1 MPYVFGI
8 DGGGSN
14 CRSILTTDD
23 GRTLH
28 VGRGSS
34 VNYHEVGAGQA
45 TRVIGKLFKEAL
57 EAAHASPRECKAACL
72 GLAGAGRESDKRTL
86 SPLFDNIFADTP
98 YLLVSD
104 AEIALA
110 SGAMSDSGILVMA
123 GTGSMV
129 FGKNDHGQTGR
140 VGGYGPIVSDEG
152 SGYRIAV
159 EAVKALL
166 HSWDGVE
173 ADTMLGSVLLKHLD
187 LKDIDE
193 LVLWVNSDQATRRRV
208 AEMAPL
214 VIRAAN
220 EDDPVADAVLNREA
234 DALALGVDAL
244 HKKLNFKENVQVVM
258 SGGLLLH
265 CSYYNQLLRR
275 KIMYL
280 IQSAAVNPPKLE
292 PIFGA
297 ALYAYSLSGI
307 EINDDLLDSMQRSH
321 RELAKKMPL
330 QTPPTQQS
338 TTEDKE

>member
-1 MPYVFGI
+1 MPYVFGV

-28 VGRGSS
+28 AGRGPS

-45 TRVIGKLFKEAL
+45 TRIISKLFAEAL
-57 EAAHASPRECKAACL
+57 EAAHAAPRECKAVCL
-72 GLAGAGRESDKRTL
+72 GLAGAGREHDKRTL
-86 SPLFDNIFADTP
+86 SPLFDNIFTETP
-98 YLLVSD
+98 YILVSD

-140 VGGYGPIVSDEG
+140 VGGYGPSVSDEG
-152 SGYRIAV
+152 SGYRIAI
-159 EAVKALL
+159 EAIRAVLRC
-166 HSWDGVE
+166 HDGVE
-173 ADTMLGSVLLKHLD
+173 GESILGPVLLKHLE

-193 LVLWVNSDQATRRRV
+193 LVAWINSDQATRRRV
-208 AEMAPL
+208 AELAPL
-214 VIRAAN
+214 VVRAAN
-220 EDDPVADAVLNREA
+220 EDDPAADAILNQET
-234 DALALGVDAL
+234 DTLALGVDAL
-244 HKKLNFKENVQVVM
+244 HKRLNFKENVQVVM

-265 CSYYNQLLRR
+265 SSYYNQLLRR

-280 IQSAAVNPPKLE
+280 IQSASVNPPKLE

-297 ALYAYSLSGI
+297 ALYAFSLAGI

-321 RELAKKMPL
+321 RELIKKLPL
-330 QTPPTQQS
+330 QTAPKIEEITPAQ
-338 TTEDKE
+338 E